1 MRTFLDTHAWIWW
14 VAADRRLSHR
24 AASAIRR
31 AAAADGAW
39 ISAISMWEVA
49 KKVEKGQ
56 LILDRPFRQWFQAA
70 RGAAGLYVAELT
82 PEILVE
88 SCELPQPFHGDPA
101 DQMIV
106 ATARH
111 HNGILVTRDE
121 ALRKYAHV
129 RTLW

>member
-14 VAADRRLSHR
+14 VTADRRLSRR
-24 AASAIRR
+24 AETAIRR
-31 AAAADGAW
+31 AAAGDGVW
-39 ISAISMWEVA
+39 ISAISIWEIA
-49 KKVEKGQ
+49 KKVEKRQ
-56 LILDRPFRQWFQAA
+56 LTLDRPFRQWLQKAC
-70 RGAAGLYVAELT
+70 GAAGLCVAELT

-106 ATARH
+106 ASTRH
-111 HNGILVTRDE
+111 HNGILLTRDE
-121 ALRKYAHV
+121 ALQNYAHL